1 MKSTILLLAL
11 AAVIFSSCSSAYKT
25 GQTPDDVYFSP
36 APKGAE
42 YVETEKKEDKNYKG
56 SDEYY
61 EDRYLRMRVQNRYQW
76 SALDDYYFNNPYA
89 YNYYGSYYNSISWS
103 SPYNSYWMW
112 NNYYNPYCGGSV
124 IIVKNP
130 GRYNVPPARPI
141 AFSLNSYTN
150 NSNRTPARRSL
161 NNNYSTNGS
170 RYNNSNN
177 SLSNSVRKVF
187 TNSNSNNNSNYY
199 NSNNNSSTPSRSYNP
214 SSNTGSR
221 SSSSPSSNSN
231 SGGGGG
237 GGRTRT
243 GR

>member
-11 AAVIFSSCSSAYKT
+11 AALIFSSCSSAYKT

-36 APKGAE
+36 LPKGDE
-42 YVETEKKEDKNYKG
+42 YVRTEKKEDKSYKG

-89 YNYYGSYYNSISWS
+89 YNYYGSYYNSYSWS

-112 NNYYNPYCGGSV
+112 NNYYNPYCGSV
-124 IIVKNP
+124 IIIKNP
-130 GRYNVPPARPI
+130 GRYYVPPARPI
-141 AFSLNSYTN
+141 AFNLNSYTN
-150 NSNRTPARRSL
+150 SANRTAARRNL
-161 NNNYSTNGS
+161 NSNYSTNGS
-170 RYNNSNN
+170 RYNNNN
-177 SLSNSVRKVF
+177 SSLSNSVRKVF
-187 TNSNSNNNSNYY
+187 VNTNSGSNRSYNNSND
-199 NSNNNSSTPSRSYNP
+199 NNSTPSRSYNP
-214 SSNTGSR
+214 SSSNSGSR
-221 SSSSPSSNSN
+221 SSSSGSSSNS
-231 SGGGGG
+231 GGG